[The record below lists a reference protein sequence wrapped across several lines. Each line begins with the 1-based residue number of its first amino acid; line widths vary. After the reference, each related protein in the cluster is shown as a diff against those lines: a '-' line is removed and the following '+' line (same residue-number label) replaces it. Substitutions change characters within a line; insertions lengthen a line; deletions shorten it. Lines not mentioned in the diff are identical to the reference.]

1 MHNRDP
7 NELICHICGWEFKE
21 RSNLKQHME
30 SHGNN
35 KTTCEICNKVLSIR
49 YLQEHQKIHTGS
61 KDFQCTACGKQFV
74 SRERLKRHY
83 VRHYGEAKYKCDLCP
98 KAYTRSDK
106 LLYHRRTHDQQ
117 MTHTC
122 NSCGKGF
129 FSIKSLRKHENK
141 HYLEDN
147 GILKPNSSDQSLEA
161 KLD

>member
-1 MHNRDP
+1 
-7 NELICHICGWEFKE
+7 
-21 RSNLKQHME
+21 ME

-35 KTTCEICNKVLSIR
+35 KTKCEECGKVLSIR
-49 YLQEHQKIHTGS
+49 YLQEHMKIHTGN
-61 KDFQCTACGKQFV
+61 KDFQCAACGKQFV
-74 SRERLKRHY
+74 SRERLKRHN

-106 LLYHRRTHDQQ
+106 LLYHRRTHDVL

-122 NSCGKGF
+122 KNCGKGF

-147 GILKPNSSDQSLEA
+147 GILKSDASGTIET
-161 KLD
+161 KME